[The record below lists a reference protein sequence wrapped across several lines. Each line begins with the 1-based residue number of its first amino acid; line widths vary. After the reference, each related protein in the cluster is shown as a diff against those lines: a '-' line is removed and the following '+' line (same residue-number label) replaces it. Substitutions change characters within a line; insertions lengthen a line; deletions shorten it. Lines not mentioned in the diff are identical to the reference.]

1 MADLIIR
8 CGFQSVLCN
17 FEFPNNK
24 GQKLVESGHLFNVEE
39 IKPKQTYVS
48 SRIHGYC
55 IRQTSVSS
63 NPWQVTLEVS

>member
-1 MADLIIR
+1 MADVIIR

-24 GQKLVESGHLFNVEE
+24 GQELVESGHLFDVKE
-39 IKPKQTYVS
+39 IKPKQTKHVA
-48 SRIHGYC
+48 SRINGHC

-63 NPWQVTLEVS
+63 NPLLK